1 MSRLT
6 GAFQSTRAQRL
17 PPATTLS
24 QTRRALCFPST
35 TAMAASSSG
44 DFVIHQM
51 QLRQQRRFCDGDV
64 FRNSGAVFHNGN
76 VFRDDGIFRNAG
88 VFRIKGLCDALY
100 HERVRFFPVLAQIC
114 GCERW
119 IFRNAKRALQNTRS
133 EAWRFSKR
141 SEKPFSMT
149 KNRSQPQ
156 ICARITKI
164 GTRFRQDRNAIFEK
178 PARHPLPMYAWS
190 DAAKS
195 ARSKRKWRTPKK

>member
-6 GAFQSTRAQRL
+6 GAFQSTRTQRL
-17 PPATTLS
+17 PPATTPS

-44 DFVIHQM
+44 DFVTHPM
-51 QLRQQRRFCDGDV
+51 QLQRQRRFCDGDV
-64 FRNSGAVFHNGN
+64 FRNNGVVFHNGN

-88 VFRIKGLCDALY
+88 VFRNADVFRIKGLCDALY

-119 IFRNAKRALQNTRS
+119 IFRNAKRTLQKTRS
-133 EAWRFSKR
+133 EACHLLKR
-141 SEKPFSMT
+141 SEKPFSVT

-156 ICARITKI
+156 ICARITKF
-164 GTRFRQDRNAIFEK
+164 GTRFRRN
-178 PARHPLPMYAWS
+178 
-190 DAAKS
+190 
-195 ARSKRKWRTPKK
+195 